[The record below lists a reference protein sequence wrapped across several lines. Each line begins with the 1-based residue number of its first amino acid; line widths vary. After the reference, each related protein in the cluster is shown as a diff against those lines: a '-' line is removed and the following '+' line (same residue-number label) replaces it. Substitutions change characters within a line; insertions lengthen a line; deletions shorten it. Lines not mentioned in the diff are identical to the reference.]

1 MASAIS
7 SGLKSRKSV
16 STMHDDWRSNGG
28 CVSAMLAIKDDA
40 IKMKRMQRFIGNV
53 NTTDSLLPCLMAC
66 MDSSDDGNF
75 HCGCQHV
82 R

>member
-28 CVSAMLAIKDDA
+28 CASARLAITYDA
-40 IKMKRMQRFIGNV
+40 MKMESMSCSIGDIY
-53 NTTDSLLPCLMAC
+53 TMGSLLL
-66 MDSSDDGNF
+66 DGAYA
-75 HCGCQHV
+75 
-82 R
+82 